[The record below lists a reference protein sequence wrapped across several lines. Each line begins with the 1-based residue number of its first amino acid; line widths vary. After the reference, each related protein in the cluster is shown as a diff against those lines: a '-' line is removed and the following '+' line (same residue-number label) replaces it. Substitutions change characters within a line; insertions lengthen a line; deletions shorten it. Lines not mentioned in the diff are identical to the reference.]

1 MSIGDCARKYGFWVA
16 VLVMG
21 CASQQS
27 AETTTLRSPTRD
39 YPPPRP
45 PDVDGRVMGA
55 DNIPPEERLEQGAR
69 VGTQNEL
76 APGWKV
82 EKEKGLTF
90 DPERRKGGAIDVE
103 TKTEK

>member
-1 MSIGDCARKYGFWVA
+1 MSIGDCLRKCCFA
-16 VLVMG
+16 AALVVVG
-21 CASQQS
+21 CASQQN

-55 DNIPPEERLEQGAR
+55 DNIPAEERLEQGAR
-69 VGTQNEL
+69 VGTENHL

-82 EKEKGLTF
+82 EEEKGLTY
-90 DPERRKGGAIDVE
+90 DPERRKGGAIDGE